1 MISGDIAFALSIGL
15 VVFGQL
21 LSAAS
26 VLIDKYVVTQT
37 TITRP
42 SVYVFYVGMTSSV
55 ALLLLP
61 LGVVH
66 TPDSTTILLAL
77 AIGFVFIVSIRYLFR
92 ALKHANAT
100 DVVAWLTAVSAL
112 TTFAFGSL
120 IINETLPK
128 SFPVAMVL
136 FITGM
141 LFVGHFRF
149 QARSLMQATIA
160 GALFGLSAVLLK
172 MLFSHTNFIDGFFW
186 SRMGN
191 VAGALSLLAFPSI
204 REHIFHISR
213 KTTRHLGALIIANRA
228 LNGIAFLCILYAIR
242 VGSVSIVNSLSSL
255 QFVFIFL
262 LIFLLAKYV
271 PKLYEHEFRHGHIL
285 HKVIAMAFISLGFLT
300 LFL

>member
-1 MISGDIAFALSIGL
+1 MITGDFAFALSMGL

-37 TITRP
+37 TVTRP
-42 SVYVFYVGMTSSV
+42 SVYVFYVGLTSGV
-55 ALLLLP
+55 ALILLP
-61 LGVVH
+61 FGVVH
-66 TPDSTTILLAL
+66 APDRTTILLAL
-77 AIGFVFIVSIRYLFR
+77 AIGFVFVVSIRYLYR

-112 TTFAFGSL
+112 TTFAFGAL
-120 IINETLPK
+120 IINEDLPK
-128 SFPVAMVL
+128 AFPVAMAL
-136 FITGM
+136 FIIGM

-149 QARSLMQATIA
+149 QARSLLQATIA

-172 MLFSHTNFIDGFFW
+172 ILFSHTTFMDGFFW

-191 VAGALSLLAFPSI
+191 VVAALSLLVFPSI
-204 REHIFHISR
+204 RNNIFHI
-213 KTTRHLGALIIANRA
+213 TRRTEAHVGALIVLNRA
-228 LNGIAFLCILYAIR
+228 LNGVAFLCILYAIR

-271 PKLYEHEFRHGHIL
+271 PKLYEHEFRHGHVL
-285 HKVIAMAFISLGFLT
+285 HKIVAMCFISLGFLT